1 MAKKKIRFTNFWGDE
16 ISKQQYV
23 DDKIRVL
30 SEMELFSHDSIV
42 NEKKQAEKLRD
53 LRHWIRRIL
62 MSYETEVQIDS
73 LTRMLIVGRL
83 SPTEFVERYHDR
95 INDGIC

>member
-1 MAKKKIRFTNFWGDE
+1 MAKKKVRFTNFWGDE
-16 ISKQQYV
+16 ISKRQYV

-30 SEMELFSHDSIV
+30 SEMELFSPDSIV
-42 NEKKQAEKLRD
+42 NEKKRAEKLRD

-83 SPTEFVERYHDR
+83 SPAEFVERYHDH
-95 INDGIC
+95 IND

>member
-1 MAKKKIRFTNFWGDE
+1 MAKKKIRFTNFWGEE

-30 SEMELFSHDSIV
+30 SEMELFSPDSIIG
-42 NEKKQAEKLRD
+42 EKKRAEKLRD
-53 LRHWIRRIL
+53 LRCWTRKIL
-62 MSYETEVQIDS
+62 MSCETDVQIDS

-83 SPTEFVERYHDR
+83 SPAEFVKRYCDR
-95 INDGIC
+95 INNGIC